1 MAMAGYDLLV
11 RNGQVIDPTSTISP
25 QATDIAI
32 TKGKICALA
41 SPGQLPAQG
50 MRVIDASG
58 LYVFPGLIDPHVHI
72 TDRVAG
78 NIRGGFQ
85 LTSRAAIH
93 GGTTTFFDFTVPL
106 RGPELLP
113 ALDQQLK
120 EADGVVFSDFCL
132 HAGIPPMNLE
142 DLWQIEAAITR
153 GFPSFK
159 AFMLS
164 SRGRPEI
171 EDGLLFALLSACKQH
186 GGLMAVHA
194 ENGRLISYFSQKL
207 LKEGKSGIRYFAASR
222 PNICE
227 AEAVQRVITM
237 ARATGAAVYFVH
249 VSSAE
254 ATEVIRQ
261 ARFEGL
267 PIYGETCPHYLLFT
281 DEVYEGDQGFLFNRV
296 PPIRSQRDQDALWE
310 AVADCTFS
318 CIGTDDVATT
328 LALKRQPPAGPD
340 FTDLPG
346 GMPQVETRLAVLY
359 SEGVAKGRVSLNRLV
374 YLLSTGPA
382 RVFGLYPQ
390 KGAVAVGSDAD
401 LVLFDPNLEKTITA
415 SELHS
420 GSDYT
425 VYEGWKVKG
434 WPVMTML
441 RGEVIIERGTFV
453 SGTGKGQC
461 CLRKMDPAILQ
472 GPAA

>member
-1 MAMAGYDLLV
+1 MDGYDLLI
-11 RNGQVIDPTSTISP
+11 RNGQVVDATSTISP
-25 QATDIAI
+25 QVTDVAI
-32 TKGKICALA
+32 TNGKISALG
-41 SPGQLPAQG
+41 SPGQLSAQAT
-50 MRVIDASG
+50 RVIDASG
-58 LYVFPGLIDPHVHI
+58 LYVLPGMIDPHVHI
-72 TDRVAG
+72 NERVAG
-78 NIRGGFQ
+78 SIRGGFQ
-85 LTSRAAIH
+85 LTSQAAIH
-93 GGTTTFFDFTVPL
+93 GGTTTFFDFTIPL
-106 RGPELLP
+106 QGPELLS
-113 ALDQQLK
+113 ALDRQQK
-120 EADGVVFSDFCL
+120 EADGVVFSDFCI

-142 DLWQIEAAITR
+142 DLWQVEAAISR

-159 AFMLS
+159 SFMLL

-171 EDGLLFALLSACKQH
+171 EDGLLFGLLSACRQH

-207 LKEGKSGIRYFAASR
+207 LKEGKCGIPYFAASR

-227 AEAVQRVITM
+227 LEAVQRVITM
-237 ARATGAAVYFVH
+237 ARVTGAAVYVVH

-254 ATEVIRQ
+254 ATEAIRQ
-261 ARFEGL
+261 ARREGL

-281 DEVYEGDQGFLFNRV
+281 DEVYAGEKGFLLNRV

-310 AVADCTFS
+310 AVADGTFS

-328 LALKRQPPAGPD
+328 LALKRQPPTGPD

-359 SEGVAKGRVSLNRLV
+359 SEGVVKGRISLNRLV

-390 KGAVAVGSDAD
+390 KGAVAVGCDAD

-434 WPVMTML
+434 WPVLTML
-441 RGEVIIERGTFV
+441 RGEVIIERATLV
-453 SGTGKGQC
+453 SSTAKGQC
-461 CLRKMDPAILQ
+461 CLRKIDPAILQ